1 MKKFCESLRECTIK
15 VIRFEKKK
23 IIPLTSKEYGSYL
36 KQTVAFPKISFKTNA
51 LLIKIM
57 VKLRTIVI
65 LQVNIEVLHLAY
77 VI

>member
-1 MKKFCESLRECTIK
+1 MDHILI
-15 VIRFEKKK
+15 
-23 IIPLTSKEYGSYL
+23 
-36 KQTVAFPKISFKTNA
+36 KQTVAFPKISFKTNP

-77 VI
+77 VIRNIVNLKTFVWFFTTDLAMITILS

>member
-1 MKKFCESLRECTIK
+1 MDHILI
-15 VIRFEKKK
+15 
-23 IIPLTSKEYGSYL
+23 
-36 KQTVAFPKISFKTNA
+36 KQTVTFPKISFKTNA

-77 VI
+77 VIRNIVNLKTFVWFFTTDLAMITILS

>member
-1 MKKFCESLRECTIK
+1 MDHIFI
-15 VIRFEKKK
+15 
-23 IIPLTSKEYGSYL
+23 

-57 VKLRTIVI
+57 VKLRIIVI